1 MSTHHARTTA
11 AHDRPDRPDRHDTD
25 AHASA
30 ARRDPFGLG
39 LPRRPDWEALGVVH
53 EAVEPGAGEDLAP
66 GQVVEIRRSGLVS
79 GAIGVVAAGLA
90 VAWLSRAAADGGVVT
105 WVVTAL
111 LALVAVAHLS
121 SFVDARVPLA
131 VLDEHGVR
139 MRLGRTWQGLPWE
152 SVDHVVHVPRAGLLR
167 DGSVLVV
174 PFETEAVL
182 AGLDRR
188 ARWQAWLATRWY
200 GGPFALPVGLSTRV
214 VGTDD
219 VATSLRDLADPE
231 VPVLVQEVERPAPA
245 DEAAD
250 EAAEEPRD
258 ESAEPVAEAV
268 AKPAEPAEP
277 AAEPAVAAHVVAS
290 GTAPTAEPAPLA
302 QPAEPVQPAEPATD
316 EEPDA
321 APGHRPRLRPWAAG
335 VIARLGERR
344 TARVADRARSAQPGR
359 DADPLDDGADA
370 DGVHAASTLDR
381 PTGGATAVSVLD
393 ERAAAAVEPSAA
405 PSPLREP
412 RSAVRAEIHRAAPER
427 VLPEQDDHLRRPADD
442 GLAAYERPWEP
453 LPPAVVAD
461 EPEPEPEARREPV
474 IGPVLAG
481 ARRRLGLSVDQVAE
495 RTRIRPH
502 VIEAVEVDDF
512 APCGGD
518 FYARGHLRTLAR
530 VLGVDAAELVQ
541 RYDDEY
547 ADAPIDARRVF
558 EAELATVPGGSLRAT
573 RGGPNW
579 SVLVAAVMAVV
590 LLWSVAQLLLDRGP
604 EVDTATTGTAGLSAG
619 STVAPVP
626 VALTGAEAP
635 AEVTVRDGDGEVVWQ
650 GQLAAGESRTVDAAP
665 PVRISSSDG
674 AVRAALDGAEP
685 APLGQPGDAVQRTL
699 AP

>member
-1 MSTHHARTTA
+1 MSTHHARTTNG
-11 AHDRPDRPDRHDTD
+11 PDRADHD

-53 EAVEPGAGEDLAP
+53 EAVEPGAGEELAP

-111 LALVAVAHLS
+111 LALVAIAHLS

-131 VLDEHGVR
+131 VVDEHGVR

-219 VATSLRDLADPE
+219 VATSLRDFADPE
-231 VPVLVQEVERPAPA
+231 VPVLVQEPERPAPA
-245 DEAAD
+245 AAPAD
-250 EAAEEPRD
+250 EAVADDATPEPV
-258 ESAEPVAEAV
+258 AEPVAE
-268 AKPAEPAEP
+268 PTPEPTAPVRVVE
-277 AAEPAVAAHVVAS
+277 VVA
-290 GTAPTAEPAPLA
+290 PRVVEDVPDRPELA
-302 QPAEPVQPAEPATD
+302 AAADRADDHAAAAAAD
-316 EEPDA
+316 EREKTTPDA
-321 APGHRPRLRPWAAG
+321 TPDARPRLRPWVAA

-344 TARVADRARSAQPGR
+344 TARDAGRARSA
-359 DADPLDDGADA
+359 DDVDEQS
-370 DGVHAASTLDR
+370 HAASALDR
-381 PTGGATAVSVLD
+381 P
-393 ERAAAAVEPSAA
+393 AVEPSAA

-412 RSAVRAEIHRAAPER
+412 RSAVRAEIHREVPER

-442 GLAAYERPWEP
+442 GLAAYDRAWEP
-453 LPPAVVAD
+453 LPPAVVAA

-474 IGPVLAG
+474 IGPVLAD
-481 ARRRLGLSVDQVAE
+481 ARRRLGLSVDQVAD

-530 VLGVDAAELVQ
+530 VLGVEAAELVQ

-604 EVDTATTGTAGLSAG
+604 EVDTATTGAAGLSAG

-626 VALTGAEAP
+626 VVLTGAEAP

-650 GQLAAGESRTVDAAP
+650 GRLAAGESRTVDAPP

-674 AVRAALDGAEP
+674 AVRAGLGDDEP
-685 APLGQPGDAVQRTL
+685 SPLGQPGDAVQRTL